1 MAGSLISVVQTSPQ
15 DWRYVSEGG
24 ATMVFSYIGDPLL
37 HPEFAGMVLRL
48 RKISLELCAGEN
60 DIYADESDDSMIE
73 FQHSVIERLI
83 PPEHLPR
90 LLSVRVERAWLQDLI
105 NQHDE
110 NRPSERRRNDSVNL
124 TKKKA
129 VIATDLI
136 GGKGLVV
143 EIKVSAWLFQIIV
156 STVFKIYSPYPSQ
169 SGPSYPHPL
178 TSQPKLFQSR

>member
-24 ATMVFSYIGDPLL
+24 ATMVFSYIGDPFL

-60 DIYADESDDSMIE
+60 EEHIYADESDDSMIE

-124 TKKKA
+124 TKRKA

-156 STVFKIYSPYPSQ
+156 STVFKIHSPFTIP
-169 SGPSYPHPL
+169 
-178 TSQPKLFQSR
+178 